1 MSSNL
6 TAEEIQELTSNNKS
20 VQNTTT
26 EQLLLAAGFGAL
38 KESSFVDDIGAALRQ
53 LVFIAKDQDS
63 LGRAGLREAVI
74 RRLKSIG
81 VSSPAG
87 LADAAFGDV
96 LPERDSKPQG
106 TAINFADPDPWPESV
121 NMSIFLNDL
130 VNHFKRRVILP
141 DGAALTLALWTIST
155 YSFDSFNV
163 HPVLA
168 AVSPEKRCGKTV
180 LLEALAVVVRK
191 PLATSNVTPAAVF
204 RVVEEHSPTLLIDEG
219 DTFVTENEELRGIL
233 NSGHRKSSA
242 FVLRTVGDKLEV
254 RQFRTWA
261 PKVIALIGN
270 LPDTLQDRS
279 IEIKLRRKDSTETVE
294 RIRYESLF
302 SEMESIRR
310 KLMRWAVDSS
320 ERLSRMDP
328 KIPIGLHDRAADNW
342 RGLLAIAELASG
354 DWLEQARNAALVLS
368 GTTDDDGGSSVR
380 TQLLSDLRNLFLI
393 RSAGSIPSED
403 VCQALK
409 EMEDRPW
416 PEWKNGKPIT
426 PRQLARLLKPFGIE
440 PRQTRNGSV
449 NVRGYSVEDC
459 QDAFSRYLSPLAL
472 VKTDNLSA
480 TALQSSVEV
489 GVSRILSATLENV
502 RSATPLQLN
511 IEKEIRSYSSATRE
525 EEGYL

>member
-1 MSSNL
+1 
-6 TAEEIQELTSNNKS
+6 
-20 VQNTTT
+20 
-26 EQLLLAAGFGAL
+26 
-38 KESSFVDDIGAALRQ
+38 
-53 LVFIAKDQDS
+53 
-63 LGRAGLREAVI
+63 
-74 RRLKSIG
+74 
-81 VSSPAG
+81 
-87 LADAAFGDV
+87 
-96 LPERDSKPQG
+96 
-106 TAINFADPDPWPESV
+106 
-121 NMSIFLNDL
+121 
-130 VNHFKRRVILP
+130 
-141 DGAALTLALWTIST
+141 
-155 YSFDSFNV
+155 
-163 HPVLA
+163 
-168 AVSPEKRCGKTV
+168 
-180 LLEALAVVVRK
+180 
-191 PLATSNVTPAAVF
+191 
-204 RVVEEHSPTLLIDEG
+204 
-219 DTFVTENEELRGIL
+219 
-233 NSGHRKSSA
+233 
-242 FVLRTVGDKLEV
+242 
-254 RQFRTWA
+254 
-261 PKVIALIGN
+261 
-270 LPDTLQDRS
+270 
-279 IEIKLRRKDSTETVE
+279 
-294 RIRYESLF
+294 
-302 SEMESIRR
+302 
-310 KLMRWAVDSS
+310 
-320 ERLSRMDP
+320 MDP